1 MSFKI
6 SIPNP
11 INLIKQGAG
20 GVAHVAT
27 GAAHA
32 VGSVG
37 SEVKKGAMAAGDRL
51 GDGIGVAWDYS
62 QDQSARLVDAG
73 RSLGTGALD
82 VGTGL
87 FVGVG
92 EGLRDFSAGFCNILL
107 EGDVGGGLKDMGV
120 GLFDATVRNVVD
132 EAIIAGTR
140 AISAV
145 QTVVHLEEVGRGL
158 NDGEVAEL
166 RKVFGNTIDYSK
178 VRIKEGD
185 AGIFDVNDRPFTPGN
200 TIYMKMDASNPNW
213 QKTLV
218 HEMSHVWQYQNGN
231 ANYLSG
237 SLFSQAAKGE
247 TAAYRWEDGAAAG
260 KTWSQLG
267 PEQQATLIE
276 EAYAHRFFDDFANAS
291 LKFDGRDLSD
301 YVRDAINQMRGGVGA
316 P

>member
-11 INLIKQGAG
+11 INLIKHGAE
-20 GVAHVAT
+20 GVAKVAT
-27 GAAHA
+27 GAVHA
-32 VGSVG
+32 VGTVG
-37 SEVKKGAMAAGDRL
+37 SEVKKGATAAGNSL

-73 RSLGTGALD
+73 RSLATGALD
-82 VGTGL
+82 VSTGL

-92 EGLRDFSAGFCNILL
+92 EGLRDFSAGVCNIVL
-107 EGDVGGGLKDMGV
+107 GGNVGSGVKDMGV

-132 EAIIAGTR
+132 ESIIAGTR

-145 QTVVHLEEVGRGL
+145 QTVTHLEEVGRSL
-158 NDGEVAEL
+158 NDGELAEL

-185 AGIFDVNDRPFTPGN
+185 AGIFDLNDRPFTPGN
-200 TIYMKMDASNPNW
+200 TIYMKMDASNPAW
-213 QKTLV
+213 TQTLV

-237 SLFSQAAKGE
+237 SLLAQATQGE
-247 TAAYRWEDGAAAG
+247 TAAYRWADGAAEG
-260 KTWSQLG
+260 KSWSQLG
-267 PEQQATLIE
+267 PEQQATLV
-276 EAYAHRFFDDFANAS
+276 EAAYVQGFFDDPAHAPVVFE
-291 LKFDGRDLSD
+291 GRDLTD
-301 YVRDAINQMRGGVGA
+301 YVRAAVDQMRAGVGA